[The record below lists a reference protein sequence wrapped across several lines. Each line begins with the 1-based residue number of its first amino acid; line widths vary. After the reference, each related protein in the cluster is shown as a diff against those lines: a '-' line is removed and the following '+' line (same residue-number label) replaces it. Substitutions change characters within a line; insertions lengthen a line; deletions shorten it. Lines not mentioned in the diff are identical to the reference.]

1 MMINPKYAK
10 PILKLANA
18 LVETKAVP
26 LTIVTLWDGLQ
37 LRFPWTKGDVV
48 CHSGSYGH
56 EYGYVESMGF
66 PWDEGD
72 VSCLS
77 VEDMAQAI
85 YEYWKE

>member
-1 MMINPKYAK
+1 MMINPEYAK
-10 PILKLANA
+10 PILKLANI
-18 LVETKAVP
+18 LVEKAVP

-37 LRFPWTKGDVV
+37 LRFSWNHGDVI
-48 CHSGSYGH
+48 CHTGSLGH

-66 PWDEGD
+66 PWDKDD
-72 VSCLS
+72 VSCLR